1 MISDNSPLSELIYF
15 RNDFFSQECP
25 VSLFSVPYNSV
36 LSKVPP
42 YMAIGDIAEF
52 YFHFQKKKIKSLL
65 SARHLLKFPRI
76 VLIRLVLFRCLT
88 KTFTKN
94 LISR

>member
-65 SARHLLKFPRI
+65 SAGYLLKFPRI

>member
-1 MISDNSPLSELIYF
+1 MRRVAMISDNSPLSELIYF

-52 YFHFQKKKIKSLL
+52 YFHFQKKKDQIATLCRLSLE
-65 SARHLLKFPRI
+65 
-76 VLIRLVLFRCLT
+76 
-88 KTFTKN
+88 
-94 LISR
+94 IS

>member
-1 MISDNSPLSELIYF
+1 MRRVAMISDNSPLSELIYF

-52 YFHFQKKKIKSLL
+52 YFHFKKKKDQIVALCTPSLE
-65 SARHLLKFPRI
+65 
-76 VLIRLVLFRCLT
+76 
-88 KTFTKN
+88 
-94 LISR
+94 IS

>member
-42 YMAIGDIAEF
+42 YMASGDIAEF
-52 YFHFQKKKIKSLL
+52 YFHFQKKKDQIVALSTPSLE
-65 SARHLLKFPRI
+65 
-76 VLIRLVLFRCLT
+76 
-88 KTFTKN
+88 
-94 LISR
+94 IS

>member
-25 VSLFSVPYNSV
+25 VSLFSVPYNSA

-52 YFHFQKKKIKSLL
+52 YFHFQKKKDQIVALSTPSLE
-65 SARHLLKFPRI
+65 
-76 VLIRLVLFRCLT
+76 
-88 KTFTKN
+88 
-94 LISR
+94 IS

>member
-1 MISDNSPLSELIYF
+1 MRRVAMISDNSPLSELIYF

-52 YFHFQKKKIKSLL
+52 YFHFQKKKDQIVALCTPSLE
-65 SARHLLKFPRI
+65 
-76 VLIRLVLFRCLT
+76 
-88 KTFTKN
+88 
-94 LISR
+94 IS

>member
-42 YMAIGDIAEF
+42 YMASGDIAEF
-52 YFHFQKKKIKSLL
+52 YFHFKKKKIKSLL
-65 SARHLLKFPRI
+65 SAGHLLKFPRI

>member
-52 YFHFQKKKIKSLL
+52 YFHFKKKKDQIATLCRLSLE
-65 SARHLLKFPRI
+65 
-76 VLIRLVLFRCLT
+76 
-88 KTFTKN
+88 
-94 LISR
+94 IS

>member
-1 MISDNSPLSELIYF
+1 MRRVAVISDNSPLSELIYF

-52 YFHFQKKKIKSLL
+52 YFHFQKKKDQIATLCRLSLE
-65 SARHLLKFPRI
+65 
-76 VLIRLVLFRCLT
+76 
-88 KTFTKN
+88 
-94 LISR
+94 IS

>member
-1 MISDNSPLSELIYF
+1 MRRVAMISDNSPLSELIYF

-42 YMAIGDIAEF
+42 YMASGDIAEF
-52 YFHFQKKKIKSLL
+52 YFHFKKKKDQIAALCRPSLE
-65 SARHLLKFPRI
+65 
-76 VLIRLVLFRCLT
+76 
-88 KTFTKN
+88 
-94 LISR
+94 IS

>member
-1 MISDNSPLSELIYF
+1 MRRVAMISDNSPLSELIYF

-52 YFHFQKKKIKSLL
+52 YFHFQKKKDQIATLCRLSLEI
-65 SARHLLKFPRI
+65 SQNSFDSPRS
-76 VLIRLVLFRCLT
+76 L
-88 KTFTKN
+88 
-94 LISR
+94 

>member
-1 MISDNSPLSELIYF
+1 MISDNSPLNELIYF

-36 LSKVPP
+36 LSKVPT

-52 YFHFQKKKIKSLL
+52 YFHFQKKKDQIVALCTPSLE
-65 SARHLLKFPRI
+65 
-76 VLIRLVLFRCLT
+76 
-88 KTFTKN
+88 
-94 LISR
+94 IS

>member
-1 MISDNSPLSELIYF
+1 MRRVAMISDNSPLSELM
-15 RNDFFSQECP
+15 CP

-52 YFHFQKKKIKSLL
+52 YFHFKKKKDQIVALCTPSLE
-65 SARHLLKFPRI
+65 
-76 VLIRLVLFRCLT
+76 
-88 KTFTKN
+88 
-94 LISR
+94 IS